1 MASCFTHPYRECV
14 HSPRGMAPSGWAS
27 FSSWRHIMIS
37 ITGTLS
43 IKAVNGSK
51 GSFCVGDLSTSV
63 GTFKVKDAIL
73 DQYSPGDYD
82 GTFVIEEIFPSSY
95 TWRGR
100 SGSKCGPGCRRS
112 MSRANP
118 KRPIPRRCRSRSN
131 PIRRTRIARC
141 KRLPSRPFPTRCRR
155 RRPRPRCSM
164 PKPMDLI
171 EAGKAVKL
179 DPTVDRGLFRAQRD
193 ALKGHGYRFDASTQM
208 WELPA
213 E

>member
-1 MASCFTHPYRECV
+1 
-14 HSPRGMAPSGWAS
+14 
-27 FSSWRHIMIS
+27 MIS

-95 TWRGR
+95 TWRG
-100 SGSKCGPGCRRS
+100 KVWVEV
-112 MSRANP
+112 RARLSAIHVESEPETPDTETLPESVEPDPANE
-118 KRPIPRRCRSRSN
+118 KRPVQETAVTPD
-131 PIRRTRIARC
+131 PGA
-141 KRLPSRPFPTRCRR
+141 LPPAPTTAT
-155 RRPRPRCSM
+155 SLF
-164 PKPMDLI
+164 DAETHGLI

-208 WELPA
+208 WDLPA
-213 E
+213 A

>member
-1 MASCFTHPYRECV
+1 
-14 HSPRGMAPSGWAS
+14 
-27 FSSWRHIMIS
+27 MIS

-95 TWRGR
+95 TWRGKVWVEVR
-100 SGSKCGPGCRRS
+100 ARLSAIHVESEPETPDTETLPESVEPDPANENRPVQETAVTPDPG
-112 MSRANP
+112 A
-118 KRPIPRRCRSRSN
+118 
-131 PIRRTRIARC
+131 
-141 KRLPSRPFPTRCRR
+141 LPAAPTTATALF
-155 RRPRPRCSM
+155 
-164 PKPMDLI
+164 DTETHGLI
-171 EAGKAVKL
+171 EAGNAVKL
-179 DPTVDRGLFRAQRD
+179 APPVDRGLVRAQRD